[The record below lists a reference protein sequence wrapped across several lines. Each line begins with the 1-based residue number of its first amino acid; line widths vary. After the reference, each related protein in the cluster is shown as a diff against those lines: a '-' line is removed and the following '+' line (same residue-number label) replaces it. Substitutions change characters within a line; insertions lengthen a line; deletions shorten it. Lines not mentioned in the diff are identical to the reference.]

1 MPNDQKSGF
10 RRILLKLS
18 GEALAGSSG
27 EKAFGIDAQIL
38 NNVCKEIAG
47 VVQSGV
53 QVAVVIGG
61 GNFFRGIS
69 ASESRYRASYSRLYW
84 HAGDCHERARGQQ
97 ALKQIG
103 VEARVQSAIPI
114 SPVSEPYVRLRA
126 LKHLNLGRVVIFAAG
141 TGNPYFTT
149 DTAASLRAA
158 EIDADILVKATKVDG
173 VYDSDPEKNIDA
185 IKYQQVSYDEILQKR
200 LGVMDAT
207 AIALCRDNGMDLR
220 VLAIGEPGALTKM
233 ALGEEIGTL
242 DHQRIGVNP
251 ASCAAWFCCPHDNM
265 IITRFRI
272 VF

>member
-1 MPNDQKSGF
+1 MSTKTPNSGF

-18 GEALAGSSG
+18 GEALAGSA
-27 EKAFGIDAQIL
+27 EDKKFGIDAKTL
-38 NNVCKEIAG
+38 DSVCKEIAG
-47 VVQSGV
+47 VIESGT

-69 ASESRYRASYSRLYW
+69 ASES
-84 HAGDCHERARGQQ
+84 GIERATADYIGMLATVMNALAVQQ
-97 ALKQIG
+97 GLKQVG

-158 EIDADILVKATKVDG
+158 EINADILVKATKVDG
-173 VYDSDPEKNIDA
+173 VYDADPAKNPEA
-185 IKYQQVSYDEILQKR
+185 KRYEQVTYDEVLQKR

-207 AIALCRDNGMDLR
+207 AIALCRDNNMPMR
-220 VLAIGEPGALTKM
+220 VLSLNEKGALRRM
-233 ALGEEIGTL
+233 ASGASVGTL
-242 DHQRIGVNP
+242 
-251 ASCAAWFCCPHDNM
+251 
-265 IITRFRI
+265 ITSA
-272 VF
+272 

>member
-1 MPNDQKSGF
+1 MPTDSSTTGF

-27 EKAFGIDAQIL
+27 DKKFGIDAQTL
-38 NNVCKEIAG
+38 DGVCKEIAT
-47 VVQSGV
+47 VVETGT

-69 ASESRYRASYSRLYW
+69 ASES
-84 HAGDCHERARGQQ
+84 GIERATADYIGMLATVMNALAVQQ
-97 ALKQIG
+97 GLKQIG
-103 VEARVQSAIPI
+103 VHARVQSAIPI

-158 EIDADILVKATKVDG
+158 EINADILVKATKVDG
-173 VYDSDPEKNIDA
+173 VYDSDPEKNPAAVRYDR
-185 IKYQQVSYDEILQKR
+185 VTYDEVLQKR

-207 AIALCRDNGMDLR
+207 AIALCRDNKMAMR
-220 VLAIGEPGALTKM
+220 VLSISDEGALAKM
-233 ALGEEIGTL
+233 SQGEDIGTL
-242 DHQRIGVNP
+242 
-251 ASCAAWFCCPHDNM
+251 
-265 IITRFRI
+265 ITSA
-272 VF
+272 

>member
-1 MPNDQKSGF
+1 MPNQTKSGF

-18 GEALAGSSG
+18 GEALAGATG
-27 EKAFGIDAQIL
+27 EKAFGIDATIL
-38 NNVCKEIAG
+38 NDVCKEIAA
-47 VVQSGV
+47 VVEAGV

-69 ASESRYRASYSRLYW
+69 ASES
-84 HAGDCHERARGQQ
+84 GIERATADYIGMLATVMNALAVQQ
-97 ALKQIG
+97 GLKQIG

-126 LKHLNLGRVVIFAAG
+126 LKHLNMGRVVIFAAG

-158 EIDADILVKATKVDG
+158 EINADILVKATKVDG
-173 VYDSDPEKNIDA
+173 VYDSDPVLNSDA
-185 IKYQQVSYDEILQKR
+185 IKYERVSYDEVLRKR

-207 AIALCRDNGMDLR
+207 AIALCRDNNMDLR
-220 VLAIGEPGALTKM
+220 VLSINEPGSLTKM

-242 DHQRIGVNP
+242 I
-251 ASCAAWFCCPHDNM
+251 SS
-265 IITRFRI
+265 
-272 VF
+272 

>member
-1 MPNDQKSGF
+1 MPNQSQSGF

-18 GEALAGSSG
+18 GEALAGASG
-27 EKAFGIDAQIL
+27 EKAFGINATIL
-38 NNVCKEIAG
+38 NNVCKEIAS
-47 VVQSGV
+47 VVEAGV

-69 ASESRYRASYSRLYW
+69 ASES
-84 HAGDCHERARGQQ
+84 GIERATADYIGMLATVMNALAVQQ
-97 ALKQIG
+97 GLKQIG

-126 LKHLNLGRVVIFAAG
+126 LKHLNMGRVVIFAAG

-158 EIDADILVKATKVDG
+158 EMNADILVKATKVDG
-173 VYDSDPEKNIDA
+173 VYDSDPVLNPDA
-185 IKYQQVSYDEILQKR
+185 VKYERVSYDEVLQKR

-207 AIALCRDNGMDLR
+207 AIALCRDNNMDLR
-220 VLAIGEPGALTKM
+220 VLSITEPGSLTKM

-242 DHQRIGVNP
+242 I
-251 ASCAAWFCCPHDNM
+251 SS
-265 IITRFRI
+265 
-272 VF
+272 

>member
-1 MPNDQKSGF
+1 MPTDNPEGF

-18 GEALAGSSG
+18 GEALAG
-27 EKAFGIDAQIL
+27 EQAFGINAQIL

-47 VVQSGV
+47 VVEAGV

-69 ASESRYRASYSRLYW
+69 ASES
-84 HAGDCHERARGQQ
+84 GIERATADYIGMLATVMNSLAIQQ
-97 ALKQIG
+97 GLKQIG

-158 EIDADILVKATKVDG
+158 EINADILVKATKVDG
-173 VYDSDPEKNIDA
+173 VYDADPATNPDA
-185 IKYQQVSYDEILQKR
+185 KRYTQVSYDQVLQDR

-207 AIALCRDNGMDLR
+207 AIALCRDNNMDLR
-220 VLAIGEPGALTKM
+220 VLSINESGSLTKM

-242 DHQRIGVNP
+242 I
-251 ASCAAWFCCPHDNM
+251 SS
-265 IITRFRI
+265 
-272 VF
+272 

>member
-1 MPNDQKSGF
+1 MSNGAF

-18 GEALAGSSG
+18 GEALAGDTG
-27 EKAFGIDAQIL
+27 DEKFGINAQTL
-38 NNVCKEIAG
+38 NAVCKEIAELTKLG
-47 VVQSGV
+47 T

-69 ASESRYRASYSRLYW
+69 ASES
-84 HAGDCHERARGQQ
+84 GVERATADYIGMLATVMNALAVQQ
-97 ALKQIG
+97 SLKQLG

-158 EIDADILVKATKVDG
+158 EINADILVKATKVDG
-173 VYDSDPEKNIDA
+173 VYDSDPMLNPDA
-185 IKYQQVSYDEILQKR
+185 KRYTQISYEEVLQKR

-207 AIALCRDNGMDLR
+207 AITLCRDNNMDLR
-220 VLAIGEPGALTKM
+220 VLSIAQVGALTKM
-233 ALGEEIGTL
+233 AQGESIGTL
-242 DHQRIGVNP
+242 ISTAD
-251 ASCAAWFCCPHDNM
+251 
-265 IITRFRI
+265 
-272 VF
+272 